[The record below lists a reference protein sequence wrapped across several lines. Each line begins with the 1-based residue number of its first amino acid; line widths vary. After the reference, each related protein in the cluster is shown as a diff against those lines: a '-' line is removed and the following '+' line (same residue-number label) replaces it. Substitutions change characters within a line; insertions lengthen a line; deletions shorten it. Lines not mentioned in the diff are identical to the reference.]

1 MADYTVTLTPALIN
15 LASEGSLDT
24 SVVGGVSIQRTFN
37 AVTIVNGTNRK
48 VVGRLEDGDTFSDV
62 VSNYADYPNVDG
74 NPQVW
79 NQ

>member
-74 NPQVW
+74 NPQVR

>member
-74 NPQVW
+74 NPQV
-79 NQ
+79 

>member
-24 SVVGGVSIQRTFN
+24 SVVDGVSIQRTFN

-62 VSNYADYPNVDG
+62 VSNYANYPNVDG
-74 NPQVW
+74 NPQV
-79 NQ
+79 

>member
-24 SVVGGVSIQRTFN
+24 SVVDGVSIQRTFN